1 MSNESRH
8 DNTQSLA
15 ASAGIVLPNEGE
27 EKASSKKN
35 ELDDFQVL
43 FNMISYL
50 KIALIDAI
58 RSGDMKMFE
67 RIGVHKNSFEPNFII
82 DETGN
87 FPLLYACQMG
97 Q

>member
-1 MSNESRH
+1 
-8 DNTQSLA
+8 
-15 ASAGIVLPNEGE
+15 
-27 EKASSKKN
+27 
-35 ELDDFQVL
+35 
-43 FNMISYL
+43 MISYL